1 MKLLGTAFLG
11 GLLTLLRMLTGFIV
25 TKFVAVY
32 VGPTGVALLGQLQ
45 SFVAGVNGLIA
56 NQIGQ
61 GIVRFTAE
69 HRKNDYE
76 ITKAWWSAA
85 TSLLLITVIGVGV
98 TIVLLSKPI
107 SLWLFENI
115 EFYWLLIIVGFSLPL
130 NAINSVLLGV
140 LNGLGENKEYV
151 YTSMISVCFTTLISI
166 VFLYLFGLNGGLFAI
181 AINNAVAAVIVIAR
195 VWRTPWFKCKYWF
208 SQVDKKKRKVF
219 IGYMLMG
226 VIGAFTGPTALIT
239 IRNLITASISIE
251 AAGIWQAVAKISD
264 AYLGIFTIGIG
275 MYYFPKAAAIT
286 SSTVLRKETK
296 HVFVLITPFLIMA
309 IACIFF
315 LRDFIINFLYSD
327 EFYSA
332 RDLFVPQLIGDL
344 FRLLAFIPAS
354 ILLAKGYFK
363 LNATAEILMNLCFV
377 LFSYILLQLN
387 YGLVSINIAYA
398 VIYVFYLVFSVFF
411 FNYHCRQL
419 NLIKE
424 VS

>member
-11 GLLTLLRMLTGFIV
+11 GLLTLLRMVTGFVV

-61 GIVRFTAE
+61 GIIRFTAE
-69 HRKNDYE
+69 HREKDYE

-85 TSLLLITVIGVGV
+85 ASLLSITVIGVGV
-98 TIVLLSKPI
+98 MVVILSKPI
-107 SLWLFENI
+107 SLWLFDNI

-140 LNGLGENKEYV
+140 LNGLGENKKYV
-151 YTSMISVCFTTLISI
+151 YTSMISVCFTTLVSIS
-166 VFLYLFGLNGGLFAI
+166 FLYFFGLNGGLFAI
-181 AINNAVAAVIVIAR
+181 AINNAVAAIIVIAR
-195 VWRTPWFKCKYWF
+195 VWCAPWFKFKYWF

-239 IRNLITASISIE
+239 IRNIITASISVE
-251 AAGIWQAVAKISD
+251 AAGIWQAVARISD
-264 AYLGIFTIGIG
+264 AYLGVFTIGIS

-286 SSTVLRKETK
+286 SSTILRKETK
-296 HVFVLITPFLIMA
+296 HVLLLLTPFLIMA
-309 IACIFF
+309 IISVFF
-315 LRDFIINFLYSD
+315 LRDIIISLLYSD
-327 EFYSA
+327 KFYSA

-344 FRLLAFIPAS
+344 FRLLAFVPAS

-363 LNATAEILMNLCFV
+363 LNATAEILVNLCFV
-377 LFSYILLQLN
+377 LFSYIFLKLN
-387 YGLVSINIAYA
+387 YGLISINMAYA
-398 VIYVFYLVFSVFF
+398 AIYVLYFIFSGLF

-424 VS
+424 KP